1 MTVQSKLI
9 EIVRLLEQELQD
21 LRAENTHLI
30 KRAEDAEFRIK
41 QVTEF
46 RVKQIKP
53 VETVTATMPVPEGWT
68 YLSTEPTTWPFPT
81 GEYAPTMAP
90 LSPLD
95 IYTYT
100 NQPKYEPVTNG
111 TDCAVCGIKV
121 EGVIGHVCT
130 RPVCPTGLNYG
141 YAKND

>member
-21 LRAENTHLI
+21 LRAENGALI
-30 KRAEDAEFRIK
+30 KRAEDAEYQLK
-41 QVTEF
+41 QV
-46 RVKQIKP
+46 K
-53 VETVTATMPVPEGWT
+53 TVTVPSIPVPEGWT
-68 YLSTEPTTWPFPT
+68 YTTTEPTSWPFPT
-81 GEYAPTMAP
+81 GEYAATMAP

-95 IYTYT
+95 VYSYT
-100 NQPKYEPVTNG
+100 NQPMYVPVTVG
-111 TDCAVCGIKV
+111 TDCAVCGVKV

-141 YAKND
+141 YGSGPKND